1 MKKKKIYCIYVSWA
15 LWPVTQFVHLHNSCR
30 PPPTSEAAGALLGSA
45 CGTDGLGRAYARD
58 DLFVDVVL
66 VDKYVR
72 ECEEAIKDGLGK
84 EGAQHTG
91 TAMGFGGIKGRREDG
106 RRRRLA
112 ARIRLAV
119 VNVIAKATEKRS

>member
-1 MKKKKIYCIYVSWA
+1 
-15 LWPVTQFVHLHNSCR
+15 
-30 PPPTSEAAGALLGSA
+30 
-45 CGTDGLGRAYARD
+45 
-58 DLFVDVVL
+58 LFVDVVL
-66 VDKYVR
+66 VDKCVQER
-72 ECEEAIKDGLGK
+72 EEAIKEGLGR

-91 TAMGFGGIKGRREDG
+91 TAIGFGGIKGRREDG